1 MPGMCREDGPFTR
14 CRHGVKLLKRLER
27 AKGIEPSYAAWE
39 ATDAT
44 AGGAPLEQAIV
55 RAREFSTRGLGLLS
69 SAAAVFLEI
78 ATNTALS
85 NGCASAAK
93 PAGGR
98 LPIHSAPVPNDVRFA
113 SDSDHSRWGAKLHAT
128 GRYASL

>member
-1 MPGMCREDGPFTR
+1 
-14 CRHGVKLLKRLER
+14 LER

-78 ATNTALS
+78 VTNTALS

-93 PAGGR
+93 PAGGG

-113 SDSDHSRWGAKLHAT
+113 SDSDIRGGS
-128 GRYASL
+128 